1 VARLDDLADTVLRQA
16 LAMADQP
23 SGAASGSADLA
34 SLLPGPGFASRLEL
48 ALAAGVARVL
58 GQHDSR
64 IVAVFGYQPA
74 LASRQPSELT
84 DAVAILGQHDS
95 RIVAVFGY
103 QPALASRQPSELTDA
118 VAIRLLIVVTAPS
131 AALQSFVGSLER
143 ALAASWRALPAVRPW
158 RRELVLDANIMAQP
172 AFDGGFGLAGLL
184 LAPAAPIRL
193 WSGAASPND

>member
-1 VARLDDLADTVLRQA
+1 MSPTACDPRPGSPQVARLDDLADTVLRQA
-16 LAMADQP
+16 LVMADQH

-34 SLLPGPGFASRLEL
+34 SLLPSPDFASRLEL
-48 ALAAGVARVL
+48 ALAAGVARV
-58 GQHDSR
+58 
-64 IVAVFGYQPA
+64 
-74 LASRQPSELT
+74 
-84 DAVAILGQHDS
+84 LGQHDS

-143 ALAASWRALPAVRPW
+143 ALAARWRALPAVRPW

-184 LAPAAPIRL
+184 SAPAAPIRL
-193 WSGAASPND
+193 WSGAAEPND